1 MDLRNLKQIGTF
13 AAGLA
18 LVASLA
24 PVAAAAQ
31 DRPSY
36 ATHDEDTV
44 HGRIVSVNGYDIS
57 VRDDK
62 GYVDHVRLHQGTII
76 NPTGLSLAPGL
87 SVTILGFNEGTTLS
101 ANEIDTPYTYAPGLA
116 YVAPPYYPAY
126 YYGYPYP
133 YYGYGY
139 PYHYRYGYFGYPSIA
154 IGFSFGGYRGFYGHG
169 FYGRGIYGAR
179 I

>member
-1 MDLRNLKQIGTF
+1 MDLRNLKNFGTF

-18 LVASLA
+18 LAVSLA

-44 HGRIVSVNGYDIS
+44 HGRIVSVNGYDVS

-62 GYVDHVRLHQGTII
+62 GYVDHVKLHQGTII

-87 SVTILGFNEGTTLS
+87 SVTILGFNEGTTLA
-101 ANEIDTPYTYAPGLA
+101 ANEIDTAYTLTPSYAYG
-116 YVAPPYYPAY
+116 PPVYPA
-126 YYGYPYP
+126 YYGYPY
-133 YYGYGY
+133 YGY
-139 PYHYRYGYFGYPSIA
+139 PYGYYGYPYRYGYFGYPSIA

-179 I
+179 FR